1 MIRDRLEYGELKS
14 IIHNLAQ
21 QEFVF
26 PNSKKGYIGEKTIE
40 DWYYAWRRN
49 GLVGL
54 TPKIRNDRG
63 QLKIDPI
70 LQASILDFK
79 RLNPNTSIRKII
91 KLLSDDVA
99 LNVSSVH
106 RLLQANHLSNTRY
119 DSDKQFLA
127 FNDFFNEASKR
138 KSSLEDLILSHQWML
153 NLIQG
158 QYDLDFLKS
167 ELDGSCIQE
176 EINELLHY
184 IIDDGLVHRNR
195 AVTVLAYLKNISKIE
210 IAQFLGIS
218 LDQVNYILDLYT
230 KYGTHKLFG
239 KERKGRA
246 RKYENT
252 ECKYNL
258 FALLH
263 SPPRDHD
270 INRTTWT
277 LRTLSAVLKKQG
289 FLIGIG
295 TISKIIKDAGFRFRH
310 SKKVLTSTD
319 PRYKIKLHEI
329 TKVLSCLGLDE
340 KFFSVDEYGPFS
352 IKKIGGVSLVKQ
364 DQLRIVPQ
372 YQKSKGSV
380 IVTAALELSENQIT
394 HFFSQNKNSD
404 EMMKLILILILKY
417 SGQSRLYIS
426 WDAASWHIS
435 NKVKD

>member
-1 MIRDRLEYGELKS
+1 MELINSRLLFRLSVLGSLMIRDRLEYGELKS

-79 RLNPNTSIRKII
+79 RLNPNTSIRKVI

-127 FNDFFNEASKR
+127 FNDFFSEASKR

-195 AVTVLAYLKNISKIE
+195 AVTVLAYLK
-210 IAQFLGIS
+210 
-218 LDQVNYILDLYT
+218 
-230 KYGTHKLFG
+230 KYPK
-239 KERKGRA
+239 
-246 RKYENT
+246 
-252 ECKYNL
+252 
-258 FALLH
+258 
-263 SPPRDHD
+263 
-270 INRTTWT
+270 
-277 LRTLSAVLKKQG
+277 
-289 FLIGIG
+289 
-295 TISKIIKDAGFRFRH
+295 
-310 SKKVLTSTD
+310 
-319 PRYKIKLHEI
+319 
-329 TKVLSCLGLDE
+329 
-340 KFFSVDEYGPFS
+340 
-352 IKKIGGVSLVKQ
+352 
-364 DQLRIVPQ
+364 
-372 YQKSKGSV
+372 
-380 IVTAALELSENQIT
+380 
-394 HFFSQNKNSD
+394 
-404 EMMKLILILILKY
+404 
-417 SGQSRLYIS
+417 
-426 WDAASWHIS
+426 
-435 NKVKD
+435 